1 MDQVADFAAASGF
14 DTIEVACW
22 PYERAA
28 RRYAGVT
35 HIDVETLD
43 QAKAKEIC
51 DNLARKNLSIS
62 ALAYYPNPLQPD
74 LEQRAVV
81 IEHLKKVIDAA
92 AMLGVPVVG
101 TFIGKDKNKT
111 VPQNMEEYAKVW
123 PAIVKFAGDK
133 GVKIGIENC
142 PMLFSYDE
150 WPAGNNLATT
160 PAIWKQMWEII
171 PDQNFG
177 LNLDPS
183 HLVFQMID
191 YERVVREFKD
201 RIFHVH
207 AKDMQIDREG
217 LYQHGIL
224 SQGMGWQ
231 TPRLPGL
238 GDMDWARF
246 ISALYRAG
254 YDYAISI
261 EHEDRDFEKTE
272 DLVKRGFLIARDVL
286 KPYIK

>member
-1 MDQVADFAAASGF
+1 MKLGILTAAFPTWSLDQVADFAAASGF
-14 DTIEVACW
+14 DTIEIACW

-35 HIDVETLD
+35 HIDVETLE

-51 DNLARKNLSIS
+51 DMLARKNLSIS

-123 PAIVKFAGDK
+123 PTIVKFAGDK

-191 YERVVREFKD
+191 YKRVVREFKD
-201 RIFHVH
+201 RIF
-207 AKDMQIDREG
+207 
-217 LYQHGIL
+217 
-224 SQGMGWQ
+224 
-231 TPRLPGL
+231 
-238 GDMDWARF
+238 
-246 ISALYRAG
+246 
-254 YDYAISI
+254 
-261 EHEDRDFEKTE
+261 
-272 DLVKRGFLIARDVL
+272 
-286 KPYIK
+286 